1 MTARFLAAA
10 LILAALPSPA
20 AAFYDSESGA
30 VEARALVRALSWFTK
45 NPGGS
50 LYENA
55 TDQGGAALGRL
66 MVDARPAKSFTLEL
80 NAYQLANV
88 STSRAQARAGG
99 FAIRDVERSSALE
112 WRQRGE
118 TTHEA
123 LAAIDRLNLRITSG
137 RLDFIAGRQAIN
149 LATCYYFTPNDF
161 FAPFAAQTFYRIYKP
176 GVDAARLEARL
187 GPLTQVTLIA
197 ALGYSPEDSSP
208 NGWSGEADWG
218 RTSYIAR
225 VSTVFFDFDWA
236 LIGGKARD
244 GDVAGGAVQGEL
256 FWKTGLRVEGNYMEQ
271 ENGGPVSRVSA
282 QLEKRFESSLIL
294 RVEGFYNSAGA
305 EAAAEYTE
313 RPEELYPAKWYSA
326 AGLSY
331 EFNPLLRGEAL
342 ALFNHV
348 DGSRLLSFYT
358 SHSVSDETEV
368 SMGLYIP
375 FGGEPGPLTAGS
387 EFGSYPASFT
397 FEIRS
402 VF

>member
-1 MTARFLAAA
+1 MTARLLAAA

-20 AAFYDSESGA
+20 AAFYASESGA

-45 NPGGS
+45 NPDIP

-55 TDQGGAALGRL
+55 TDQGGAALARL
-66 MVDARPAKSFTLEL
+66 MVDARPASWVAVEI

-88 STSRAQARAGG
+88 STSRAQAAAGG

-123 LAAIDRLNLRITSG
+123 LAAMDRLNLRITSG

-149 LATCYYFTPNDF
+149 LAACYYFTPNDF

-197 ALGYSPEDSSP
+197 ALGYSPDDASA

-225 VSTVFFDFDWA
+225 VSTVLLDFDWT
-236 LIGGKARD
+236 LMGGKARG
-244 GDVAGGAVQGEL
+244 GDVIGAALQGEL
-256 FWKTGLRVEGNYMEQ
+256 FRKTGLRVEGNYMEP
-271 ENGGPVSRVSA
+271 ENGGPVSRISA
-282 QLEKRFESSLIL
+282 QLERRFESSLIL
-294 RVEGFYNSAGA
+294 RVEGFYNGAGA
-305 EAAAEYTE
+305 EAAAGYTE
-313 RPEELYPAKWYSA
+313 RPEELYPARWYSA
-326 AGLSY
+326 AGASY
-331 EFNPLLRGEAL
+331 EFTPLLRGEAL

-348 DGSRLLSFYT
+348 DGSRMLSFYT
-358 SHSVSDETEV
+358 VHSISDETEV

-375 FGGEPGPLTAGS
+375 FGAEPGVLSAGS
-387 EFGSYPASFT
+387 EFGAYPASFT